1 MSLHVCVIMSKY
13 FCSKN
18 LRPHPYELLTLYV
31 KNRIEKIGKIIEQ
44 NYVNRNV
51 SHYFVSIV
59 FLDLIVI
66 SANKLIFSRTNAS
79 RNAQKKERN

>member
-1 MSLHVCVIMSKY
+1 MSKY
-13 FCSKN
+13 FCSKK
-18 LRPHPYELLTLYV
+18 LHSHPYHLLTLYV

-51 SHYFVSIV
+51 SHYFVSLV